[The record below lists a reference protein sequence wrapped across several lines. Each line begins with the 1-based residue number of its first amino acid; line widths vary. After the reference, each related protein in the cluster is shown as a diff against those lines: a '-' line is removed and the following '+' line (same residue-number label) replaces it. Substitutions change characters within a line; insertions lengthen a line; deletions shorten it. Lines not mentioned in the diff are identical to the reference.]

1 MFHPSPRRLV
11 AFLALV
17 VAVGSLGASLRAGEV
32 LEQIVV
38 KVNGEILTKTELEAR
53 EVAALRQRGQQ
64 NLTDQELKKA
74 IAEVTPQIL
83 ADTVDE
89 MLILQRGRDL
99 GYRLGDEQFTEV
111 LDRIKKEN
119 KLENEDQF
127 QAALKQ
133 EGLTLPELRNSIER
147 NMIIQRVQQNEV
159 MGKIAVNEE
168 EARNYY
174 AAHKDQ
180 FLTPSTLMIREILV
194 AVPSDPKGLNVAK
207 DDEAKEKAEALH
219 ARALKGESFEKIATE
234 ENDAATKANGGMI
247 GPIKIEELDPAMR
260 KLFEPLKTGEI
271 TAVIRTPRGYQ
282 FFKIESKTEAEV
294 IPFDQARDQI
304 ANRVAQ
310 TKQRGEVQKFLTK
323 LRAEALIEWKNPELK
338 KLYDQ
343 KIALDATS

>member
-11 AFLALV
+11 TFLALV
-17 VAVGSLGASLRAGEV
+17 AAVGSLGASLRAGEV

-343 KIALDATS
+343 KIASDATS